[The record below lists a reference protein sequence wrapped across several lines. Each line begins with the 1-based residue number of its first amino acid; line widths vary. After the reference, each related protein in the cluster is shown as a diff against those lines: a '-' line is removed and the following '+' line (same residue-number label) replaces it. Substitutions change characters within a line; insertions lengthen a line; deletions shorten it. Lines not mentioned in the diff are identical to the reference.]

1 MAKDFSKNVE
11 IRSIDVAES
20 LFSEAK
26 SSINIKEKK
35 KVMLRMDPE
44 MYDKL
49 VAEAKLEHRS
59 LNSYILTVLD
69 HRQKNRE

>member
-26 SSINIKEKK
+26 PSINIKEKK

>member
-1 MAKDFSKNVE
+1 MAKDFSKNVGVT
-11 IRSIDVAES
+11 SLDVAES

-26 SSINIKEKK
+26 KSVSNQEKK

-49 VAEAKLEHRS
+49 VAEAKSEHRS

-69 HRQKNRE
+69 HRQKDRE

>member
-1 MAKDFSKNVE
+1 MTKDFSKNVE

-26 SSINIKEKK
+26 LSINIKEKK

-49 VAEAKLEHRS
+49 VAEAKSEHRS

-69 HRQKNRE
+69 HRKKE

>member
-1 MAKDFSKNVE
+1 MTKDFSKNVE

-26 SSINIKEKK
+26 PSINSKEKK

-49 VAEAKLEHRS
+49 VAEAKSEHRS

-69 HRQKNRE
+69 HRQKE

>member
-1 MAKDFSKNVE
+1 MTKDFSKNVE

-26 SSINIKEKK
+26 PSINIKEKK

>member
-1 MAKDFSKNVE
+1 MTKDFSKNVE

-26 SSINIKEKK
+26 PSINIKEKK

-49 VAEAKLEHRS
+49 VAEAKSEHRS

>member
-1 MAKDFSKNVE
+1 MTKDFSKNVE

-26 SSINIKEKK
+26 PSINIKEKK
-35 KVMLRMDPE
+35 KVMLRMEPE
-44 MYDKL
+44 LYEEL
-49 VAEAKLEHRS
+49 VAEAKSEHRS

>member
-26 SSINIKEKK
+26 PSINSKEKK

-49 VAEAKLEHRS
+49 VAEAKSEHRS

>member
-1 MAKDFSKNVE
+1 MSKDFSKNVE

-26 SSINIKEKK
+26 PSINSKEKK

>member
-1 MAKDFSKNVE
+1 MTKDFSKNVE

>member
-1 MAKDFSKNVE
+1 MTKDFSKNVE

-26 SSINIKEKK
+26 PSINSKEKK

-49 VAEAKLEHRS
+49 VAEAKSEHRS

>member
-26 SSINIKEKK
+26 PSINIKEKK
-35 KVMLRMDPE
+35 KVMLRMEPE
-44 MYDKL
+44 LYEEL
-49 VAEAKLEHRS
+49 VAEAKAEHRS
-59 LNSYILTVLD
+59 LNSYVQTVLD
-69 HRQKNRE
+69 HRQKE

>member
-1 MAKDFSKNVE
+1 MTKDFSKNVE

-26 SSINIKEKK
+26 PSSNSKEKK
-35 KVMLRMDPE
+35 KVLLRMDPE

-49 VAEAKLEHRS
+49 VAEAKSEHRS

-69 HRQKNRE
+69 HRQKE

>member
-1 MAKDFSKNVE
+1 MAKDFSKNVGVT
-11 IRSIDVAES
+11 SLDVAES

-26 SSINIKEKK
+26 PSINSKEKK

-49 VAEAKLEHRS
+49 VAEAKSEHRS

-69 HRQKNRE
+69 HR

>member
-26 SSINIKEKK
+26 PSINSKEKK

-44 MYDKL
+44 MYDKI
-49 VAEAKLEHRS
+49 VAEAKSEHRS